1 MNAARRLFFLLA
13 LAAHLLAGCS
23 TTAIENRREGPPS
36 DSWSGRMALNL
47 ATEPPQA
54 FFATFELKGTADAG
68 ELSLISPLG
77 NVVAEMRWAPGDARL
92 RNGQT
97 THQAD
102 SVEALSREATGTAL
116 PIQALFDWLK
126 GVGTTAGGWQPD
138 LSQLGQGR
146 LRARREVGAGRGT
159 EADPGCAVRNRGTED
174 DNPAMKSLYD
184 VPAPAKLN
192 LFLHVTGRR
201 PDGYHLLQSVFMLID
216 WCDTLHFELRSDGVI
231 TRRDLTEALPPDD
244 LVIRAARSLQ
254 SFSQCPLGVDI
265 SVEKRVP
272 AQAGMGG
279 GSSDAA
285 SCLMALSR
293 LWKLNLSIEQLL
305 ALAIRLG
312 ADVPFFVRG
321 RNAWV
326 EGVGDIIT
334 PLELPSARFVVIKP
348 PVGVETAAI
357 FASQDLKRD
366 TIPATISGFAAHPY
380 DFGRTE
386 IQPPAAGWQGRPW
399 GNLEFHPMLG
409 WAPSAD

>member
-1 MNAARRLFFLLA
+1 
-13 LAAHLLAGCS
+13 
-23 TTAIENRREGPPS
+23 
-36 DSWSGRMALNL
+36 
-47 ATEPPQA
+47 
-54 FFATFELKGTADAG
+54 
-68 ELSLISPLG
+68 
-77 NVVAEMRWAPGDARL
+77 MRWAPGDARL
-92 RNGQT
+92 RTGQT

-138 LSQLGQGR
+138 LSPTRSGSPAG
-146 LRARREVGAGRGT
+146 ATGGSGAGRGT

-305 ALAIRLG
+305 GTGHPAGCRRAFFCQRTQRLG
-312 ADVPFFVRG
+312 G
-321 RNAWV
+321 R
-326 EGVGDIIT
+326 
-334 PLELPSARFVVIKP
+334 R
-348 PVGVETAAI
+348 
-357 FASQDLKRD
+357 RRYHH
-366 TIPATISGFAAHPY
+366 PA
-380 DFGRTE
+380 
-386 IQPPAAGWQGRPW
+386 
-399 GNLEFHPMLG
+399 
-409 WAPSAD
+409 

>member
-146 LRARREVGAGRGT
+146 LRARREV
-159 EADPGCAVRNRGTED
+159 
-174 DNPAMKSLYD
+174 PAPVAELKLILD
-184 VPAPAKLN
+184 VPSK
-192 LFLHVTGRR
+192 T
-201 PDGYHLLQSVFMLID
+201 
-216 WCDTLHFELRSDGVI
+216 
-231 TRRDLTEALPPDD
+231 
-244 LVIRAARSLQ
+244 
-254 SFSQCPLGVDI
+254 
-265 SVEKRVP
+265 
-272 AQAGMGG
+272 
-279 GSSDAA
+279 
-285 SCLMALSR
+285 
-293 LWKLNLSIEQLL
+293 
-305 ALAIRLG
+305 
-312 ADVPFFVRG
+312 
-321 RNAWV
+321 
-326 EGVGDIIT
+326 VGPKTII
-334 PLELPSARFVVIKP
+334 P
-348 PVGVETAAI
+348 
-357 FASQDLKRD
+357 Q
-366 TIPATISGFAAHPY
+366 
-380 DFGRTE
+380 
-386 IQPPAAGWQGRPW
+386 
-399 GNLEFHPMLG
+399 
-409 WAPSAD
+409 